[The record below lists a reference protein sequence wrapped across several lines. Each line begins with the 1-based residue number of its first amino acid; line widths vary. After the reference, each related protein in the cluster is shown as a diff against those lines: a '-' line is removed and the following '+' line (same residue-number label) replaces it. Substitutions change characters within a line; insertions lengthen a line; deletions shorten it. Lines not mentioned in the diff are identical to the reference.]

1 MNNLMEGSKSQS
13 KALNLILT
21 VTKANEGKN
30 YAVRRPLQLTKQKI
44 MVAWIWMIVGR
55 RDR

>member
-1 MNNLMEGSKSQS
+1 MNNLMEGSKSQI

-21 VTKANEGKN
+21 VMKVNEGKN
-30 YAVRRPLQLTKQKI
+30 YAVRRPLQLTTQKM